1 VNKPENSWLKG
12 QTGNPSGRPINAR
25 TRIVGLC
32 AAHPSH
38 GPEAHGESVLGH
50 LALTRTCS
58 QIAIRERQALLD
70 TRRFAS

>member
-1 VNKPENSWLKG
+1 MPLDA
-12 QTGNPSGRPINAR
+12 PLMP
-25 TRIVGLC
+25 VGESFG
-32 AAHPSH
+32 SH

-58 QIAIRERQALLD
+58 QIAVREPQALLD